1 MVLAHNVHP
10 ELIIILHYRY
20 AKLAVKTKDG
30 MELNAF
36 VSITSIELMVF
47 VLLVQLELHLIQQL
61 KLVNQF
67 ALELIKSLFQV
78 HVFAFKITTESMEN
92 AVNVQ
97 FNQHIIEPLKL
108 VFA

>member
-1 MVLAHNVHP
+1 MVLAHNVHL

-20 AKLAVKTKDG
+20 AKLAVKTKYG

-67 ALELIKSLFQV
+67 ALESIKSLFQV
-78 HVFAFKITTESMEN
+78 HVFVLKITTESMET

-97 FNQHIIEPLKL
+97 FNQHIIEPLKP